1 MKRLV
6 IYLMCFMPFVC
17 FSQVEKAI
25 QAYKAQDFNTAIAEW
40 NQLLANGMRGAELYY
55 NIGNTYTGL
64 KDYPHAILYYR
75 KALKWDPN
83 CTACIKNLKIAETAA
98 GIEAFE
104 LPEFIL
110 FRIYKTILLSLQ
122 AIHWYILFIL
132 ALSIGIAGYLF
143 RDKLSVSFQLIRWL
157 FVFSCI
163 ALLLALHRDYIR
175 NERNG
180 FVLLQANPLYLSPD
194 PGSSKK
200 DDLKAGQYLQIK
212 DQIQGWIKVQ
222 TTELDFGWV
231 ELNKGERVSL

>member
-6 IYLMCFMPFVC
+6 IYLMCFMPLGC

-25 QAYKAQDFNTAIAEW
+25 QAYKAQDFQTAIAEW
-40 NQLLANGMRGAELYY
+40 HQLLANGMRGADLYY

-83 CTACIKNLKIAETAA
+83 CAGCLKNLKIAETAA
-98 GIEAFE
+98 GIETFE

-110 FRIYKTILLSLQ
+110 FRIYKSIVLSLQ
-122 AIHWYILFIL
+122 AIHWFILFIL
-132 ALSIGIAGYLF
+132 TLSIGIAGYIF
-143 RDKLSVSFQLIRWL
+143 KDKISVSLQMIRWL

-163 ALLLALHRDYIR
+163 ALLLALHRDSIR

-180 FVLLQANPLYLSPD
+180 FVLLQVSPLYLSPD

-222 TTELDFGWV
+222 TTELDIGWV
-231 ELNKGERVSL
+231 ELNKGELVSL